1 MMAKIKNLAVI
12 IFILVGAD
20 QSHGIPEWSKDAI
33 WYQIFPERFRN
44 GDKSNDPTIDTLD
57 GTWPFEPVREWEI
70 SPWGSDWYELQEW
83 EIKTNQDFYYNAQRR
98 RYGGDIQGII
108 DKLDYLEKL
117 GVNIP

>member
-1 MMAKIKNLAVI
+1 MMVKIKNLAVI

-57 GTWPFEPVREWEI
+57 GTWPFEPVREWR
-70 SPWGSDWYELQEW
+70 L
-83 EIKTNQDFYYNAQRR
+83 A
-98 RYGGDIQGII
+98 
-108 DKLDYLEKL
+108 L
-117 GVNIP
+117 GVLTGMNYKNGKLKPIKISITMHKKKIWGRHPRNNR